1 MAATIAPVVATPA
14 TPAVLTPPA
23 PKPKEKGPACK
34 LSTIINGQF
43 VMVQMIGKGGYG
55 VVYEVIRRDSP
66 NVRFACKAEL
76 ALAHNNLKTEWD
88 LMTLLKDNKSKHNI
102 IGVELGS
109 ERNYNY
115 IIMHLVGPSLADLR
129 KNIPNKSFTLYTTTV
144 CGIQC
149 FDSLVEIQRLGYIHR
164 DVKPSNFAIGVLG
177 SDEEKLVY
185 VLDFG
190 LCRNM
195 FNKSKELRK
204 PRMKAPFRGTIPYCS
219 LNIHQRMEP
228 GRHDDFWSL
237 LYMMIEFH
245 LSDLPWENMTKENTK
260 KEKESKIDS
269 LLGKCPLEFQMIRC
283 YLTSLCY
290 SREPDYAKIRG
301 VLCQIMIK
309 NKFTP
314 DMPLDWQNG
323 GPYENIFKPLAAVV
337 KHKKSKKKVDLS
349 ELLDL
354 PKPGTA
360 PLYTMRD
367 FPTPG
372 EQEQPRDESVSKSDD
387 TIIEK
392 EGPPPAPKPIPK
404 PTILPAPVLKNS
416 NENHHK
422 AGTTISVKPTTPA
435 QRSTGE
441 HNSLKPLAPTG
452 PGARSP
458 THHLSLKPLT
468 AVPQPPTTIKQSVRR
483 VPVHRHKSD
492 NDSVKP
498 GAVSKHNPTTM
509 TAKVQHPTPPFNGSV
524 AAPAMMIPPTP
535 RK

>member
-1 MAATIAPVVATPA
+1 MAAA
-14 TPAVLTPPA
+14 PPA

-34 LSTIINGQF
+34 LSSIINGQF
-43 VMVQMIGKGGYG
+43 VMVQMLGKGGYG

-66 NVRFACKAEL
+66 SVRFACKAEL

-102 IGVELGS
+102 IGIELGS

-115 IIMHLVGPSLADLR
+115 IVMHLVGPSLADLR
-129 KNIPNKSFTLYTTTV
+129 KYIPSKTFTLYTTTV

-149 FDSLVEIQRLGYIHR
+149 FDSLVEIQKLGYIHR

-269 LLGKCPLEFQMIRC
+269 LLAKCPPEFQMIRC
-283 YLTSLCY
+283 YLLTLCY

-301 VLCQIMIK
+301 VLCQIMIT

-323 GPYENIFKPLAAVV
+323 GPYENIFKPLASAV
-337 KHKKSKKKVDLS
+337 KHKRSKQKVSLA

-360 PLYTMRD
+360 PLYTEKD
-367 FPTPG
+367 FPHPG
-372 EQEQPRDESVSKSDD
+372 ELEQPRDESVSKSDD

-392 EGPPPAPKPIPK
+392 DGPPPAPKPAPK
-404 PTILPAPVLKNS
+404 PIIHPAPVKTS
-416 NENHHK
+416 GENHHK
-422 AGTTISVKPTTPA
+422 PGTTISMKPAVP
-435 QRSTGE
+435 RSAGE
-441 HNSLKPLAPTG
+441 HNSVKPVAPASSVLT
-452 PGARSP
+452 RSP
-458 THHLSLKPLT
+458 TGHHLSLKPVTLT
-468 AVPQPPTTIKQSVRR
+468 PRPPGEIRQSVRR
-483 VPVHRHKSD
+483 TATVTPRAKSD
-492 NDSVKP
+492 NDSLKP
-498 GAVSKHNPTTM
+498 AAVSLKPAVSTM
-509 TAKVQHPTPPFNGSV
+509 TTKAQHPTPPLAGSM
-524 AAPAMMIPPTP
+524 AAPAMTMPPF
-535 RK
+535 KKL